1 VGEQNMNQKI
11 LLIEDR
17 GWEVAVSSWTVAA
30 KPGNKVNLCYLW
42 IGESGGVLRELSLTM
57 DQFLETA
64 RAAEGPIVDLR
75 HLSR

>member
-1 VGEQNMNQKI
+1 MNQKI

-42 IGESGGVLRELSLTM
+42 IGESGGVLRELNLTM
-57 DQFLETA
+57 DQFLETV
-64 RAAEGPIVDLR
+64 RAAEGPIIDLR